1 MSRDYREEQEL
12 AHIRAMILELERMAD
27 EYRTQHNAVLQPD
40 YWRERIATI
49 LIDPD
54 LPYPLEKHAT
64 ELLNRLDRIASA
76 PQRSHANS
84 SRR

>member
-27 EYRTQHNAVLQPD
+27 EYHAQRNVVLKPG

-49 LIDPD
+49 LVDPD

-64 ELLNRLDRIASA
+64 ELLSRLDRITSA
-76 PQRSHANS
+76 TQQSHS
-84 SRR
+84 DYVKR

>member
-27 EYRTQHNAVLQPD
+27 EFHAQRNAVLKPD

-49 LIDPD
+49 LVDPD

-64 ELLNRLDRIASA
+64 ELLSRLDRIASA
-76 PQRSHANS
+76 AGRSHADY